1 VEKLFQDIFHII
13 PTVVGQVCAK
23 LDYHLD
29 QTEIDRF
36 AQRIRFLL
44 WKNDYRLLRS
54 FKRRSSPE
62 TWLFAVAK
70 WRIRRWLRER
80 ERGMSL
86 AEAPPGSL
94 TVQPDLDEWL
104 YSMEKEEML
113 RAAESELPERERT
126 LLDLLRQ
133 GLSIEEIAE
142 EMKIKRRSVA
152 VMKRN
157 LIVKLQKIIGLS

>member
-1 VEKLFQDIFHII
+1 
-13 PTVVGQVCAK
+13 
-23 LDYHLD
+23 
-29 QTEIDRF
+29 
-36 AQRIRFLL
+36 
-44 WKNDYRLLRS
+44 
-54 FKRRSSPE
+54 
-62 TWLFAVAK
+62 
-70 WRIRRWLRER
+70 
-80 ERGMSL
+80 MSL